1 MNHLQAHHPSA
12 QRSFPS
18 RKRVLLVNE
27 QHGELDC
34 LTDTLQQHG
43 CEIDSSNGY
52 ADGLHQ
58 LESKFFDFVV
68 VSQGGSQFEG
78 RPVLERAIEIDRR
91 TPIVVVTRSL
101 DMRCYLE
108 AMQLGALDYL
118 ESPLAPTE
126 IGRLVE
132 THSRPRTAAATV

>member
-68 VSQGGSQFEG
+68 VSQGGSQFDG

>member
-1 MNHLQAHHPSA
+1 MENWIVSPIPCNNTGV
-12 QRSFPS
+12 RSTAP
-18 RKRVLLVNE
+18 
-27 QHGELDC
+27 
-34 LTDTLQQHG
+34 T
-43 CEIDSSNGY
+43 GY
-52 ADGLHQ
+52 ADGLHR

-108 AMQLGALDYL
+108 AMQLGALD
-118 ESPLAPTE
+118 
-126 IGRLVE
+126 
-132 THSRPRTAAATV
+132 